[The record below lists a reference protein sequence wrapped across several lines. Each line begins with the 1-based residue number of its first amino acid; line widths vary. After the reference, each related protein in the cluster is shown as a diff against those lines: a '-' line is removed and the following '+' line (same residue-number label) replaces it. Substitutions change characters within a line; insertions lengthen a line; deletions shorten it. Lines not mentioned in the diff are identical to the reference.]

1 MYLVHIQDMASFG
14 YGVGEIEVMCA
25 DASEV
30 KEAAASIGRLGTE
43 LGVSMASEKGHL
55 SSKVSM
61 VLMSERP
68 EHYSALKQ
76 AGLI

>member
-1 MYLVHIQDMASFG
+1 
-14 YGVGEIEVMCA
+14 
-25 DASEV
+25 
-30 KEAAASIGRLGTE
+30 
-43 LGVSMASEKGHL
+43 MASEKGQL